1 MLAQC
6 AIKFGKNARK
16 VPFGVSME
24 GLHAADAIHDPGDAY
39 STTLFLA
46 RGRLRGGY
54 GSFTDRDLSRVGIF

>member
-1 MLAQC
+1 MLANVS
-6 AIKFGKNARK
+6 IKIAKNARK
-16 VPFGVSME
+16 APFGVYME